1 MSEAMKVLTVYDPDQ
16 VPHETIADFL
26 YWYDLT
32 MEFVEDRDYDSTDG
46 TAEVLLPWLAE
57 MREAFPP
64 KVDGADNTTRY
75 IIGSTYIYARLG
87 DDVADEAITRGQAR
101 ARELGL
107 GSYVAGSGQTV
118 LPDGTVVA

>member
-1 MSEAMKVLTVYDPDQ
+1 MLTVYDPAQ

-32 MEFVEDRDYDSTDG
+32 MEFVEDRDYDSTEG

-57 MREAFPP
+57 MREKFPP

-87 DDVADEAITRGQAR
+87 DDLAGEALAQGQAR

-118 LPDGTVVA
+118 LPDGTAIA

>member
-1 MSEAMKVLTVYDPDQ
+1 MKVLTVYDPAQ

-32 MEFVEDRDYDSTDG
+32 MEFVEDRDYDSTEG

-57 MREAFPP
+57 MREKFPP

-87 DDVADEAITRGQAR
+87 DDLADEEIGR
-101 ARELGL
+101 AH
-107 GSYVAGSGQTV
+107 V
-118 LPDGTVVA
+118 